1 MTIPTLAILAFAT
14 WTLLL
19 LFGSVGVYRWRRI
32 LTGRASLNDT
42 PADRP
47 EGADWYRRAM
57 RAHAN
62 CVENLPVLTAIVV
75 AALVSNASAPPLDI
89 LSALVVVA
97 RIPQSLIHVALPET
111 PTRVGIRFALFLL
124 QALAMLAMATIVARR
139 LS

>member
-1 MTIPTLAILAFAT
+1 MIIPTLAILAFAA

-32 LTGRASLNDT
+32 LTGRARLNDF

-47 EGADWYRRAM
+47 DGADWYRRAM

-62 CVENLPVLTAIVV
+62 CVENLPVLTAIVL
-75 AALVSNASAPPLDI
+75 AALVAKAGGPALDA
-89 LSALVVVA
+89 LSVLVAAA

-111 PTRVGIRFALFLL
+111 AWRVAFAS
-124 QALAMLAMATIVARR
+124 
-139 LS
+139 LSSWRKPWRCSQWRQSSLIT

>member
-1 MTIPTLAILAFAT
+1 MSIPILAILAFAA

-32 LTGRASLNDT
+32 LTGGARLNDF

-47 EGADWYRRAM
+47 DGPDWYRRAM

-75 AALVSNASAPPLDI
+75 AALVAKAGGPALDA
-89 LSALVVVA
+89 LSVLVVAA

-111 PTRVGIRFALFLL
+111 PWRVGIRFALFLL
-124 QALAMLAMATIVARR
+124 QALAMLAMAAIVVRH
-139 LS
+139 LV